1 MGLSTFQLKWIAII
15 TMLIDHIGAVLFPYE
30 LGYRIIG
37 RIAFPIFCF
46 LIVEGFSHTRDVRRY
61 MVRLGIFALI
71 SELPYDL
78 AFHGEMV
85 YAEGQNVFFT
95 LLLGVLMMYMMSLC
109 SAIPLKAM
117 AAVSIAVLAEVLNTD
132 YSARGI
138 LLILIYYI
146 FREKRVISLPAG
158 ALWNFSYGWGMVQ
171 CCGVL
176 ATPFLAF
183 YNGKRGPKI
192 KYFFYVFY
200 PAHLLVLYFL
210 KTYLPADFWMGR

>member
-109 SAIPLKAM
+109 SAVPLKAM

-146 FREKRVISLPAG
+146 FREKRAISLPAG

>member
-95 LLLGVLMMYMMSLC
+95 LFLGVLMMYMMSLC
-109 SAIPLKAM
+109 SAVPLKAM
-117 AAVSIAVLAEVLNTD
+117 AAVSIAVLAEVLSTD

-138 LLILIYYI
+138 LLILIYYT
-146 FREKRVISLPAG
+146 FREKRAIGLPAG

-176 ATPFLAF
+176 AAPFLAF

>member
-78 AFHGEMV
+78 AFHG
-85 YAEGQNVFFT
+85 
-95 LLLGVLMMYMMSLC
+95 
-109 SAIPLKAM
+109 
-117 AAVSIAVLAEVLNTD
+117 
-132 YSARGI
+132 
-138 LLILIYYI
+138 
-146 FREKRVISLPAG
+146 
-158 ALWNFSYGWGMVQ
+158 
-171 CCGVL
+171 
-176 ATPFLAF
+176 
-183 YNGKRGPKI
+183 
-192 KYFFYVFY
+192 
-200 PAHLLVLYFL
+200 
-210 KTYLPADFWMGR
+210 

>member
-37 RIAFPIFCF
+37 RIAFPVFCF

-109 SAIPLKAM
+109 SAVPLKAM